1 MNTFAMFFAL
11 AAPFVIQDLPPL
23 QEMVNRIGSNVQ
35 ELQNTL
41 PDITC
46 KEKLTLRPTDSRSG
60 SYSHEALMTTSRL
73 AGRGAVYFR
82 VSRQIISAKG
92 TNSSSINR
100 IQNLLA
106 DLTLAFGP
114 ENRASTNYKFVR
126 RQNLR
131 GVPAYVIEF
140 ETRKG
145 ASASNRGG
153 TLTGVRDPLQLLH
166 TMNGKGWVDPTSMQV
181 LRIEV
186 SEHIGAWREDTA
198 LDYGAVNIDGRVY
211 WLLTK
216 LSKKNEGT
224 GTFGGELAAEYSE
237 CRKFEVNSQIRPV
250 Q

>member
-1 MNTFAMFFAL
+1 MFFAL
-11 AAPFVIQDLPPL
+11 AAPFVIQDSPPL
-23 QEMVNRIGSNVQ
+23 QEMVNHIGSNVQ

-46 KEKLTLRPTDSRSG
+46 KENLTLEPDRFEVRELGPRST
-60 SYSHEALMTTSRL
+60 HRRLLDWL
-73 AGRGAVYFR
+73 AGEPFTFEFRGR
-82 VSRQIISAKG
+82 SSPQREQIPAR
-92 TNSSSINR
+92 SIGFK
-100 IQNLLA
+100 NLLA
-106 DLTLAFGP
+106 NLTLAFGP

-153 TLTGVRDPLQLLH
+153 TLTGVLDPLQLLH

-186 SEHIGAWREDTA
+186 SEHIGAWRVRYRAGLWRREHRWQGVLVTDKT
-198 LDYGAVNIDGRVY
+198 L
-211 WLLTK
+211 
-216 LSKKNEGT
+216 
-224 GTFGGELAAEYSE
+224 
-237 CRKFEVNSQIRPV
+237 
-250 Q
+250 

>member
-1 MNTFAMFFAL
+1 MNTFAMIFAL
-11 AAPFVIQDLPPL
+11 AARFVIQDSPPL
-23 QEMVNRIGSNVQ
+23 QEMVDRIGSNVQ

-46 KEKLTLRPTDSRSG
+46 KEKLTLRSTNPRSG

-73 AGRGAVYFR
+73 AGRGRVYFR
-82 VSRQIISAKG
+82 VSRQVISSKG
-92 TNSSSINR
+92 TNSGSINR
-100 IQNLLA
+100 IQNLLD

-114 ENRASTNYKFVR
+114 ENRGSTNYKFVR

-131 GVPAYVIEF
+131 GVSTYVIEF

-153 TLTGVRDPLQLLH
+153 TLTGVPGDPLH
-166 TMNGKGWVDPTSMQV
+166 TMNGKGWVDPNSMQV

-198 LDYGAVNIDGRVY
+198 LDYGAVNIDGKVY

-216 LSKKNEGT
+216 LSKKNDGG

-237 CRKFEVNSQIRPV
+237 CRKFEVQSQIRPV